1 MPTSFWTQVSQW
13 LEMPSASH
21 GAQKWSSL
29 LEVLEGTHEIWWI
42 CVQYVF
48 NSVDL
53 SWAAVCCH
61 SPWPHSS
68 RALMQAWER
77 DPHGSVRS
85 IGDLFYQIISMSVN
99 VDVEMLINWHRGHM
113 WPPKN
118 LSDPQRWCFRLLTN
132 CSWPPMHLWRCWCLT
147 DHVPFEPMTLAKHF
161 DSNKSRIQEI
171 CQLRCGLTLHNLHN
185 LSQKEQTEWNPNKA
199 RWLFSAKSL
208 STISSCPDLQLW
220 CLRHIPLCWPRKKII
235 SVVLDE
241 SLCDKAVGQNAFG
254 YRERQPL
261 FEVKGAGTLNAHPT
275 HKMLQVCWHRA
286 QRKWSKR
293 RGLHMFGNGG
303 NGVAM
308 VAMVALVWHQSAQ
321 VSHVTISQLLAISGG
336 MIRRVSKI
344 LKTAGSCRC
353 FDVVAFIDLY
363 WSLLFFLLFSGLQRP
378 LARFLTIPLLQRL
391 HTSAGFHFIFSS
403 CSCAFLLSFLSQIS
417 HLRFSAPFR
426 SAGFLQ
432 MESQRVMYPEVFEVS
447 MKLQH
452 RYMPENHCSLHTWTI
467 TWQANYIMFE
477 TLGSFLHIFTSQWTS
492 VRTRLEGG

>member
-29 LEVLEGTHEIWWI
+29 LEVLEVLEGTDEIWWI

-171 CQLRCGLTLHNLHN
+171 CQLRCVLTLHNLHN

-208 STISSCPDLQLW
+208 STISSSPDLQLW

-261 FEVKGAGTLNAHPT
+261 FEVKGAGTLNAHPM

-293 RGLHMFGNGG
+293 RGLHMFGNGVAM
-303 NGVAM
+303 VAM

-363 WSLLFFLLFSGLQRP
+363 WSLLFFSPFQRIAKASCPFSDHSSFATSAYVCWVPLHFLILFLRFPAFLPIPNLTSPFLCAFPFCWFSTNGVTTSYVPRGVRGFNEIATQVHAWKSLFSSHMNDHMASQ
-378 LARFLTIPLLQRL
+378 L
-391 HTSAGFHFIFSS
+391 HYVWNFWI
-403 CSCAFLLSFLSQIS
+403 
-417 HLRFSAPFR
+417 
-426 SAGFLQ
+426 
-432 MESQRVMYPEVFEVS
+432 
-447 MKLQH
+447 
-452 RYMPENHCSLHTWTI
+452 
-467 TWQANYIMFE
+467 
-477 TLGSFLHIFTSQWTS
+477 IFTYFY
-492 VRTRLEGG
+492 